1 MLIASLQGFVGNFF
15 LLCNFTNRIRYIIA
29 LPVTIIM
36 WYIATAILIAL
47 TISMELYVPP
57 IRPQQSYTQ
66 GYVYAIIAA
75 CMYMIAA
82 MLLMVNMLGRSR
94 RKWSSEVSEI
104 SLTLL
109 SVIVQAS
116 FWAITRS
123 TLH

>member
-1 MLIASLQGFVGNFF
+1 MLIDALQGFVGNFF

-82 MLLMVNMLGRSR
+82 MLLMVNMLGMSR
-94 RKWSSEVSEI
+94 RKWSSQMSEL
-104 SLTLL
+104 SLTVL
-109 SVIVQAS
+109 SVTV
-116 FWAITRS
+116 
-123 TLH
+123 